1 MRHTA
6 LYPIHK
12 QLGARLVEFA
22 DWEMP
27 IQYSGVKNEHMAV
40 RTSAG
45 LFDVSHMG
53 EIEIK
58 GREAGSFCQWVTTND
73 INRLHNYE
81 AQYTLILNQ
90 SGGVIDDVIIYRFS
104 EENFLLCVNA
114 INTVKVYDWMESI
127 EKDFEAEVQNRSFEF
142 SQLALQGPDSERI
155 LNEIIEVDF
164 SNLRRFRF
172 LLTRWREI
180 DLVIARTGYTGEDG
194 FEIFIPWESAPEL
207 WSAIL
212 NHKNQNDILPCG
224 LGSRDTLRIEM
235 GYPLYGHEIDED
247 INPIEAGLS
256 RYVKIEKGDFIGKSS
271 ILDVYESGPK
281 RKLYGFEM
289 IDRGIPRRGY
299 PVLKGDITLSS
310 VTSGTLS
317 PSLDKSIG
325 MALLNSEMEI
335 GDEINI
341 EIRGTN
347 RTAKIISVPFYM
359 KNPHKWEMKI

>member
-6 LYPIHK
+6 LYPVHK

-58 GREAGSFCQWVTTND
+58 GREAGSFCQWLTTND

-127 EKDFEAEVQNRSFEF
+127 EKDFEADVQNRSFEF

-155 LNEIIEVDF
+155 LDEIIEVDF

-271 ILDVYESGPK
+271 ILNVYESGPK

-289 IDRGIPRRGY
+289 IDRGIPRQGY
-299 PVLKGDITLSS
+299 PVLKGDIMLSS

-359 KNPHKWEMKI
+359 KNPHKREMKI

>member
-1 MRHTA
+1 MHRTA
-6 LYPIHK
+6 LYHLHK
-12 QLGARLVEFA
+12 RLGARLVEFA

-27 IQYSGVKNEHMAV
+27 IQYSGIKSEHMAV

-73 INRLHNYE
+73 INNLNNYQ

-104 EENFLLCVNA
+104 EEHFLLCVNA
-114 INTVKVYDWMESI
+114 INTVKVYEWIESI
-127 EKDFEAEVQNRSFEF
+127 EKDFEVDVQNRSFEF
-142 SQLALQGPDSERI
+142 SQLALQGPDSEKI
-155 LNEIIEVDF
+155 LNEIIDVDF
-164 SNLRRFRF
+164 SILKRFRF

-180 DLVIARTGYTGEDG
+180 DLIIARTGYTGEDG
-194 FEIFIPWESAPEL
+194 FEIFIPWESVLEL

-212 NHKNQNDILPCG
+212 NHKNINEILPCG
-224 LGSRDTLRIEM
+224 LGARDTLRIEM

-256 RYVKIEKGDFIGKSS
+256 RYVKIGNGDFIGKSS
-271 ILDVYESGPK
+271 ILDVFESGPK

-289 IDRGIPRRGY
+289 IDRGIPRQGY
-299 PVLKGDITLSS
+299 PVLKGDIMLGS

-317 PSLDKSIG
+317 PSLEKSIG
-325 MALLNSEMEI
+325 MALLNSDLEI
-335 GDEINI
+335 GEEINI
-341 EIRGTN
+341 EIRGTK
-347 RTAKIISVPFYM
+347 RTAKIISFPFYT
-359 KNPHKWEMKI
+359 KNPHKKEMKI